1 MFKQK
6 TASLPKPFRGVE
18 AARWLALAA
27 GACCILLALLL
38 PMTYAAPMEVIPAS
52 RGVKI
57 SMTAGQ
63 TIRQAFDAAFSF
75 TQVSVQPSA
84 VQKAKGLVLELRLLR
99 GGNTVAEASVPLAK
113 VRPNSRIRLDTDQP
127 AGAYEL
133 AVTASGEGE
142 VKLTG
147 SAADASAPAIRLQAR
162 YRLYSSFPMLAGLLL
177 MLLAFVPFEKHD
189 RQPRPAAPATRSP
202 ARFTAAAAL
211 LTLLCVP
218 AAAFLAFRPEA
229 LGIAWEYPSWL
240 EGDIPASIRLFG
252 RPFHLLLFVMLLASA
267 ASVLWTAWALL
278 QKKPA
283 LHRVVFGMLVLGG
296 VMMLCRPMLF
306 EVGFDEGQHRLIVD
320 QFTDVSAFSLRETL
334 YFSSG
339 WNIGLLPHI
348 LGAGIGRM
356 IGLGA
361 AACYLLGAAVSLL
374 VYAALAAC
382 AVRIA
387 PRAKGLLAMAAVLPT
402 NLFLAV
408 TTTYDMPMIAAGL
421 LGVAMLLRL
430 LDDPEPKVSRMIAFL
445 LTVALCTIAKSAYCA
460 LLLLLLLPGEKWT
473 GKKRLRAFR
482 AFVVV
487 FALLCMLGR
496 VAETGLLLSDAP
508 SSVDLPRNM
517 TAAQS
522 RDIALSGDDRMEGTS
537 TVEQLQQLRA
547 NPQTGI
553 GAMLHLLLRLL
564 PRYAADM
571 AATYGYFGSDA
582 VSLWLLLALLVLPAW
597 MEHGGIRLRLR
608 QRIDLL
614 LIALLPPLVLGM
626 TMYLVSTKVGSP
638 VVEGMQPRYLLPA
651 LPLCLLA
658 LTPPARP
665 SEQTAD
671 RVTRASLALMQA
683 VLIWQAWSNLF
694 LRFYG

>member
-1 MFKQK
+1 MPEQK
-6 TASLPKPFRGVE
+6 TEGLWMRLRGVE
-18 AARWLALAA
+18 AARWAVLAA
-27 GACCILLALLL
+27 GLCCILLALLL
-38 PMTYAAPMEVIPAS
+38 PMRYDAPADVIPGS

-57 SMTAGQ
+57 SLAAGESL
-63 TIRQAFDAAFSF
+63 RQSFDAPSAF
-75 TQVSVQPSA
+75 TQVSIQPSA

-99 GGNTVAEASVPLAK
+99 GGNTVAEASFPLAK
-113 VRPNSRIRLDTDQP
+113 VKPNSRLRLDTVQP
-127 AGAYEL
+127 ADAYEL

-162 YRLYSSFPMLAGLLL
+162 YRLYGSFPMLAGLLL
-177 MLLAFVPFEKHD
+177 MLLAFVPLEKHD
-189 RQPRPAAPATRSP
+189 CPVRPAAPATRSP

-320 QFTDVSAFSLRETL
+320 QFTDVSAFSLPETL
-334 YFSSG
+334 YFSSS

-387 PRAKGLLAMAAVLPT
+387 PRAKGMLAMAAVLPT

-430 LDDPEPKVSRMIAFL
+430 LDDPAPKVSRVIAFL

-522 RDIALSGDDRMEGTS
+522 REIALSGDDRMEGTS

-553 GAMLHLLLRLL
+553 SAMLHLLLRLL

-571 AATYGYFGSDA
+571 TATYGYFGSDA